1 MPEWLAGKERAMD
14 ASVLDKFLQTSVLWA
29 WCSSLTVGKAWP
41 GLEDVL
47 SCRNPRLSP
56 FLPVVHFFWS
66 PDPDT
71 MNSFIS
77 ICCVIAV
84 KGVAHR
90 SFRSF
95 FSHQDHS
102 YHLALERK
110 EAEGQSSLP
119 QAEAS
124 LSRPLLCLTSRI
136 TSRPCD

>member
-1 MPEWLAGKERAMD
+1 MAGRKGEGYGCLCFGQVSPDFSALGL
-14 ASVLDKFLQTSVLWA
+14 VQQPHGWQGL
-29 WCSSLTVGKAWP
+29 AWP
-41 GLEDVL
+41 GLEDIL

-90 SFRSF
+90 SFCSF